1 MKDQKGALPGR
12 RVAFGTALVLA
23 SVALPEAAMA
33 EEISGPAILLPKLSE
48 FVPAAIAFVVI
59 WVLLAKLA
67 WPSVLKMMDA
77 RENKIKSDLDEA
89 ERQRKEATAAAAESK
104 AKISEAE
111 REAEEIVADAKREA
125 EAQRA
130 QILDEAQKSAS
141 EIIAKAHNVVNLER
155 HKAMVELSD
164 SVVDLSVEIAGKIIG
179 DSLDEA
185 GQRKLAE
192 KYLEEVGSLNDR

>member
-23 SVALPEAAMA
+23 SAALPEAAMA

-48 FVPAAIAFVVI
+48 FVPAAIAFGVI

-141 EIIAKAHNVVNLER
+141 DIIAKAHNVVNLER

>member
-23 SVALPEAAMA
+23 SAALPEAAMA

-67 WPSVLKMMDA
+67 WPSILKMMDA
-77 RENKIKSDLDEA
+77 RENKIKSD
-89 ERQRKEATAAAAESK
+89 
-104 AKISEAE
+104 
-111 REAEEIVADAKREA
+111 
-125 EAQRA
+125 
-130 QILDEAQKSAS
+130 
-141 EIIAKAHNVVNLER
+141 
-155 HKAMVELSD
+155 
-164 SVVDLSVEIAGKIIG
+164 
-179 DSLDEA
+179 LDEA

>member
-1 MKDQKGALPGR
+1 MKDQKGALPGH
-12 RVAFGTALVLA
+12 RVVLGTALVLA
-23 SVALPEAAMA
+23 GTALPEAAMA

-48 FVPAAIAFVVI
+48 FIPAAIAFVVT
-59 WVLLAKLA
+59 WVLLAKFA
-67 WPSVLKMMDA
+67 RPSILKMMDA

-111 REAEEIVADAKREA
+111 RQAEEIVADAKREA